1 VDAVAEFGALVAAGA
16 RPLDRALALVAS
28 VGRPAVDASA
38 LVSRM
43 DALAEDL
50 PGTDA
55 AGLCAAVF
63 RGLGFTGNRDDYYDP
78 DNSLLDRVLDRR
90 TGIPITL
97 SVLAM
102 ELGRRRGVD
111 LVGVGMP
118 GHFLLRD
125 AHDRDLF
132 VDAFDGGR
140 VIDAEGCRS
149 LFGRLHGAST
159 PFSDEY
165 LQPSDPT
172 DIVVRVLNNL
182 RAARLR
188 RGDRHGLADVL
199 RLQAALPEAG
209 IAERRQLAGVLAAEG
224 RFVEAADLY
233 DGLSADDEA
242 RADEHRAAAVRLRA
256 NLN

>member
-1 VDAVAEFGALVAAGA
+1 VDAVAEFGALIASGSQ
-16 RPLDRALALVAS
+16 PLDRALALIAAA
-28 VGRPAVDASA
+28 GRPDVDPDA
-38 LVSRM
+38 LLARM
-43 DALAEDL
+43 DELAADL
-50 PGTDA
+50 PADDA
-55 AGLCAAVF
+55 PGLCAAIF
-63 RGLGFTGNRDDYYDP
+63 RGLGFHGNRDDYYDP

-102 ELGRRRGVD
+102 ELGRRRGVA

-125 AHDRDLF
+125 AHDPDLF
-132 VDAFDGGR
+132 LDAFDDGR
-140 VIDAEGCRS
+140 VLDAAGCRR
-149 LFGRLHGAST
+149 LFARLHGGTA
-159 PFSDEY
+159 PFSEDH
-165 LQPSDPT
+165 LLPSSPQE
-172 DIVVRVLNNL
+172 IVVRVLNNL

-199 RLQAALPEAG
+199 RLQAALPTAG

-224 RFVEAADLY
+224 RFLEAADLY
-233 DGLSADDEA
+233 DGLAVDDQL
-242 RADEHRAAAVRLRA
+242 RAEEHRAAALRLRA